1 MLCTQV
7 IAVELFGLRQ
17 GSDYGLGVDVDKS
30 QRRTGGRRTRRF
42 RAQAL
47 DGRAMGHGVS
57 RVELPGSHYAYDMDL
72 LRGRRHR
79 EPSATLLGPIA
90 GKRARR
96 GDEFTHIV
104 GATLDYLKTQWP
116 AELATVRIEVH
127 SMPHPGLSEA
137 TLPRWTIF
145 RDRRTIWLYRTPIE
159 RLSRLHKNDAWH
171 KRVLVES
178 FVFSA
183 VAELLG
189 TDPWQLAPER
199 FHPH

>member
-1 MLCTQV
+1 M
-7 IAVELFGLRQ
+7 
-17 GSDYGLGVDVDKS
+17 
-30 QRRTGGRRTRRF
+30 
-42 RAQAL
+42 
-47 DGRAMGHGVS
+47 
-57 RVELPGSHYAYDMDL
+57 
-72 LRGRRHR
+72 
-79 EPSATLLGPIA
+79 
-90 GKRARR
+90 
-96 GDEFTHIV
+96 V

-127 SMPHPGLSEA
+127 SMPHEGVAEA

-145 RDRRTIWLYRTPIE
+145 RDRRTIWLYRVPIE